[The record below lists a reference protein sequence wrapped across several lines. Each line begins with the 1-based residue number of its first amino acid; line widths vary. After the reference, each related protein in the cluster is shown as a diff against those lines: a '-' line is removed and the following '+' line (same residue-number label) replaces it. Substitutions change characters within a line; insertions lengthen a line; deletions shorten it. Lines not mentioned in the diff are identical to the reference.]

1 MSIKEQLKTIRE
13 EKGLSRKDV
22 AEQAGI
28 PYTTY
33 VKYETGEREPVLSSL
48 VKLAD
53 YYNTTLDHL
62 VGRAPQTNPFAMLD
76 LQVDI
81 VEDAVMGQYMQL
93 PKPWWKIL
101 LEVMKQ
107 LGDAAERGERGETAK
122 KKPRTIWIKK
132 HQNKAAAGFGY
143 DLSEDDE
150 WFDVE
155 IIDNPKVSEA
165 DFAVEIDGDSME
177 PDYHNGDLA
186 LIKLDP
192 DVPVGKVGLFV
203 LDGKGYIKER
213 GRKCLISRNP
223 EYPNIEG
230 ECRCI
235 GLVIGVAELAES

>member
-62 VGRAPQTNPFAMLD
+62 VGRAPQTDPMKLLVAQSD
-76 LQVDI
+76 LSPEAQEEIYMSLPPEAQAI
-81 VEDAVMGQYMQL
+81 VLAVMRML
-93 PKPWWKIL
+93 R
-101 LEVMKQ
+101 ENREKQ
-107 LGDAAERGERGETAK
+107 AQQSRPTF
-122 KKPRTIWIKK
+122 WIKK

-143 DLSEDDE
+143 DLSNSDE
-150 WFDVE
+150 WEE
-155 IIDNPKVSEA
+155 IEVVQAENAKRA
-165 DFAVEIDGDSME
+165 DFAVEIEGDSML
-177 PDYHNGDLA
+177 PDFRSGDLA

-192 DVPVGKVGLFV
+192 DVPVGEVGLFV
-203 LDGKGYIKER
+203 LDGMGYIKER
-213 GRKCLISRNP
+213 GKTCLISRNP
-223 EYPNIEG
+223 DYPDIEG
-230 ECRCI
+230 EARCI
-235 GLVIGVAELAES
+235 GLVIGVAETI